1 MTYALVRRLF
11 PLGRVRFVEEDGALA
26 RLELEGEGSL
36 PPLPDAEERATP
48 LLEEACAQ
56 LIDYLAGTRREFD
69 LPLAPHGTAFQQKV
83 WRALQDIPYGATRA
97 YREIAAAVGSPRACR
112 AVGLANNRNPIAV
125 VIPCHR
131 VIGADGRLVGY
142 GGGLDIKEA
151 LLQLER
157 RMADRD

>member
-1 MTYALVRRLF
+1 M
-11 PLGRVRFVEEDGALA
+11 
-26 RLELEGEGSL
+26 
-36 PPLPDAEERATP
+36 
-48 LLEEACAQ
+48 
-56 LIDYLAGTRREFD
+56 
-69 LPLAPHGTAFQQKV
+69 
-83 WRALQDIPYGATRA
+83 
-97 YREIAAAVGSPRACR
+97 GSPRACR